1 MQHPSAV
8 TERRSHPRAPLKL
21 PARIRWQGP
30 FGMRLEVTE
39 TIDVSRDGVL
49 VRQKEPCGL
58 GNRVWIVFPFE
69 RAAGS
74 VQPETPARI
83 ARIVPDESGG
93 YWVALHLA
101 LPARGNFQPVA
112 NERRRSERVPFSLPI
127 FVRPEEA
134 PWPEESMT
142 HDISQ
147 HGVRF
152 ETSRVYE
159 AGEVVCT
166 QIPWGEW
173 AKKGEIRGSVVRLD
187 PLQESTNEPNRPNG
201 DAAVSATNLVAVEWL
216 RDEADDDSATGP
228 SSG

>member
-39 TIDVSRDGVL
+39 TIDVSRDSVL
-49 VRQKEPCGL
+49 VRRKEPCEL
-58 GNRVWIVFPFE
+58 GGRVWIVFPFS
-69 RAAGS
+69 RGAGT

-93 YWVALHLA
+93 YWVALHLE
-101 LPARGNFQPVA
+101 LPPRGTAQTA
-112 NERRRSERVPFSLPI
+112 MHERRRSERVPFSLPI

-152 ETSRVYE
+152 ETSHVYE
-159 AGEVVCT
+159 TGDVVCT

-187 PLQESTNEPNRPNG
+187 RVQEIPDESSGSNGHASTG
-201 DAAVSATNLVAVEWL
+201 TTNLVAVEWL
-216 RDEADDDSATGP
+216 RDEAADPLSTA
-228 SSG
+228 